1 MYELEVK
8 VKQLSVRRLLASYWK
23 PDPEGQGCRGC
34 PHYGNVWSCPPG
46 LPATDEYLAPYS
58 GCFLV
63 GARVIYSPETRARAV
78 NQEEADRLREQ
89 GYEKVAKELLLT
101 LLELESQVPGGR
113 CMGAGRCILCRRCAR
128 LEGKPCR
135 HPELCR
141 YSITGF
147 GFDFARMVKE
157 QLDFELLWNPGGLP
171 EYDVVVAALFYKQ
184 TSGADCAGSGP
195 GAEVSRRE

>member
-78 NQEEADRLREQ
+78 NQEEADRLRERMKRELWLAVDQ
-89 GYEKVAKELLLT
+89 LPGDLPAAVRLRYEDGLT
-101 LLELESQVPGGR
+101 LEKTGQAPGV
-113 CMGAGRCILCRRCAR
+113 L
-128 LEGKPCR
+128 
-135 HPELCR
+135 
-141 YSITGF
+141 
-147 GFDFARMVKE
+147 
-157 QLDFELLWNPGGLP
+157 
-171 EYDVVVAALFYKQ
+171 
-184 TSGADCAGSGP
+184 
-195 GAEVSRRE
+195 

>member
-141 YSITGF
+141 YSITGATRS
-147 GFDFARMVKE
+147 FAAI
-157 QLDFELLWNPGGLP
+157 PLP
-171 EYDVVVAALFYKQ
+171 VLALI
-184 TSGADCAGSGP
+184 
-195 GAEVSRRE
+195 SRAW

>member
-63 GARVIYSPETRARAV
+63 GVRVIYSPETRARAV
-78 NQEEADRLREQ
+78 NQEEADRL
-89 GYEKVAKELLLT
+89 
-101 LLELESQVPGGR
+101 
-113 CMGAGRCILCRRCAR
+113 
-128 LEGKPCR
+128 
-135 HPELCR
+135 
-141 YSITGF
+141 
-147 GFDFARMVKE
+147 
-157 QLDFELLWNPGGLP
+157 
-171 EYDVVVAALFYKQ
+171 VAALNQAAATLF
-184 TSGADCAGSGP
+184 TTLS
-195 GAEVSRRE
+195 